1 MGVRL
6 PPFAPSWRQRGK
18 QVMRNPSTSMTAV
31 LGSLLLAVAFPSGTS
46 VAKVHPEEFSQTAI
60 VIKVTAEREIEGARR
75 RGKVRYGNEF
85 FVVTEVGD
93 KVYDLNGDQRIEPGT
108 YRAKING
115 KGNRVRFL
123 LDGKDGKPKC
133 SEWYKVSGE
142 QAKIGE
148 QSK

>member
-1 MGVRL
+1 
-6 PPFAPSWRQRGK
+6 
-18 QVMRNPSTSMTAV
+18 MRNPSTSMAAV
-31 LGSLLLAVAFPSGTS
+31 LASLLLAVVLPSTRS
-46 VAKVHPEEFSQTAI
+46 VAKVNPEEFSQTAI
-60 VIKVTAEREIEGARR
+60 VIKVTTEREIEGARR

-123 LDGKDGKPKC
+123 LDSKDGKPKC
-133 SEWYKVSGE
+133 SAWYKVTGE

-148 QSK
+148 KPK

>member
-1 MGVRL
+1 
-6 PPFAPSWRQRGK
+6 
-18 QVMRNPSTSMTAV
+18 MRNPSTSITAV
-31 LGSLLLAVAFPSGTS
+31 LASLLLAVVLPSTRS
-46 VAKVHPEEFSQTAI
+46 VAKVNPEEFSQTAI

-93 KVYDLNGDQRIEPGT
+93 KVYDLNGGQRIEPGT

-148 QSK
+148 KSK